1 MAHYA
6 PRAGRNLRRMAE
18 SAAFAGSFRYSAVVT
33 AVTLIARFSIGLAVL
48 ASAACAGAAR
58 RPHRAEADEALAPES
73 FYTVMAEI
81 ARVRGEPRVA
91 ALQYAAA
98 ARFDAGLAPRAAQVA
113 AESLQP
119 TLALHAATQWLRTDP
134 AAPEARHIAAQSA
147 LALDDIERSA
157 ENYRVLLSASTSG
170 TEAEFDKLDAE
181 LRSADNIFGARRLAD
196 RLAELFPASAAA
208 LRLRGYAALRADDPA
223 AAVRSFEAA
232 LGEADRAAPS
242 ANEAAAGA
250 GAPGGRV
257 PGEHARE
264 ETAEGEHAQ
273 GEHAQGEH
281 AQGEHDQEER
291 TASEQRTPVE
301 RAPGELAQALERA
314 RVLAGDVDSPLAQAR
329 GQLQHD
335 ATPAKR
341 FDYAMLLLA
350 AKRTADARAQLAEL
364 ARQPDSAPAANRT
377 LALLDFEAGD
387 WNAASARF
395 TELLT
400 GGRDVEEWF
409 YYLGLIAERGAN
421 FERALRLYARV
432 ERGDNLLPAMLRA
445 AAILHAHGEAPA
457 ADQLLDRLIEEQPDH
472 APEIWTARARL
483 YADSGDLPQ
492 AIALLDRAIEQYPDD
507 VDLRYARAEWYE
519 EEGHVDASL
528 RELERIAELRPA
540 DPAAWNALGY
550 TLADHSRNLRRA
562 RTLIERAYAVAPKNA
577 AILDSMG
584 WVLYRQGQAGE
595 ALRYLTDAY
604 ADERG
609 ADIAAHLGEVLWRLG
624 QRAEA
629 ERIWSEA
636 GALDPDDRLLK
647 ATRNRLHATR

>member
-1 MAHYA
+1 MFNAMAHYA
-6 PRAGRNLRRMAE
+6 PRARRNLRRAPE
-18 SAAFAGSFRYSAVVT
+18 SAADAGICGVGRVVCYSADVT
-33 AVTLIARFSIGLAVL
+33 AITLVARFSIGLAVL

-58 RPHRAEADEALAPES
+58 RAHQAEADEALAPES

-81 ARVRGEPRVA
+81 ARARGEPRVA

-119 TLALHAATQWLRTDP
+119 SLALHAATQWLRTDP
-134 AAPEARHIAAQSA
+134 AAAEARHIAAQSA

-157 ENYRVLLSASTSG
+157 ENYRVLLSTSTSG

-181 LRSADNIFGARRLAD
+181 LRTADNIFGARRLAD
-196 RLAELFPASAAA
+196 RLTELFPTSAAA

-232 LGEADRAAPS
+232 GEGGRGDKA
-242 ANEAAAGA
+242 ANE
-250 GAPGGRV
+250 GAPG
-257 PGEHARE
+257 
-264 ETAEGEHAQ
+264 
-273 GEHAQGEH
+273 
-281 AQGEHDQEER
+281 ER
-291 TASEQRTPVE
+291 T
-301 RAPGELAQALERA
+301 PGELAQALERA
-314 RVLAGDVDSPLAQAR
+314 RVLAGDVEPPLAQAR
-329 GQLQHD
+329 DALQHD
-335 ATPAKR
+335 ATAAKR

-350 AKRTADARAQLAEL
+350 AKRTADARAQLADL
-364 ARQPDSAPAANRT
+364 ARQPDSAPAANRL

-387 WNAASARF
+387 WNAAGARF

-400 GGRDVEEWF
+400 GGRDVEESF
-409 YYLGLIAERGAN
+409 YYLGLIAERGGN

-432 ERGDNLLPAMLRA
+432 ERGDDLLPAMLRA
-445 AAILHAHGEAPA
+445 AAILHAHGESPA
-457 ADQLLDRLIEEQPDH
+457 ADQLLTRLIEDQPDH
-472 APEIWTARARL
+472 APEIWSARARL

-528 RELERIAELRPA
+528 RELERIAAARPA

-550 TLADHSRNLRRA
+550 TLADNSRHLRRA
-562 RTLIERAYAVAPKNA
+562 RSLIERAFAVAPKNA

-584 WVLYRQGQAGE
+584 WVLYRQGHAGD
-595 ALRYLTDAY
+595 ALQYLTDAY
-604 ADERG
+604 ANERG

-624 QRAEA
+624 RRAEA
-629 ERIWSEA
+629 ERIFSEA
-636 GALDPDDRLLK
+636 GALDPEDRLLK
-647 ATRNRLHATR
+647 ATRNRLHATH

>member
-1 MAHYA
+1 M
-6 PRAGRNLRRMAE
+6 
-18 SAAFAGSFRYSAVVT
+18 T
-33 AVTLIARFSIGLAVL
+33 AITLVARFSIGLAVL

-58 RPHRAEADEALAPES
+58 RPHQAEADEALAPES

-81 ARVRGEPRVA
+81 ARARGEPRVA

-113 AESLQP
+113 AESLHP
-119 TLALHAATQWLRTDP
+119 SLALHAATQWLRTDP
-134 AAPEARHIAAQSA
+134 AAAEARHIAAQSA

-170 TEAEFDKLDAE
+170 TEAEFDRLDAE
-181 LRSADNIFGARRLAD
+181 LRTADNIFGARRLAD
-196 RLAELFPASAAA
+196 RLTELFPTSAAA

-232 LGEADRAAPS
+232 LGAGGRGDKA
-242 ANEAAAGA
+242 ANE
-250 GAPGGRV
+250 GAPG
-257 PGEHARE
+257 
-264 ETAEGEHAQ
+264 
-273 GEHAQGEH
+273 
-281 AQGEHDQEER
+281 
-291 TASEQRTPVE
+291 E

-314 RVLAGDVDSPLAQAR
+314 RVLADDVEPPLAQAR
-329 GQLQHD
+329 DALQHD
-335 ATPAKR
+335 ATAAKR

-350 AKRTADARAQLAEL
+350 AKRTADARAQLADL
-364 ARQPDSAPAANRT
+364 ARQPDSAPAANRL

-387 WNAASARF
+387 WNAAGTRF

-400 GGRDVEEWF
+400 GGRDVEESF
-409 YYLGLIAERGAN
+409 YYLGLIAERGGN

-432 ERGDNLLPAMLRA
+432 ERGDDLLPAMLRA

-457 ADQLLDRLIEEQPDH
+457 ADQLLTRLIEDQPDH
-472 APEIWTARARL
+472 APEIWSARARL

-519 EEGHVDASL
+519 EEGHVDVSL
-528 RELERIAELRPA
+528 RELERIAAARPA

-562 RTLIERAYAVAPKNA
+562 RSLIERAFAAAPKNA

-584 WVLYRQGQAGE
+584 WVLYRQGHAGD

-604 ADERG
+604 ANERG
-609 ADIAAHLGEVLWRLG
+609 ADIAAHLGEVLWLLG
-624 QRAEA
+624 RRAEA
-629 ERIWSEA
+629 ERIFSEA
-636 GALDPDDRLLK
+636 GALDPEDRLLK
-647 ATRNRLHATR
+647 ATRNRLHATH